1 MSPAKG
7 HLNRGTPLGWQT
19 IDMPVVSK
27 FQRPFLGFPDRGW
40 KGSTFVR
47 LPGRQ
52 LLLSRAG
59 PHGCC
64 RVGRRSKVKMSARS
78 QHNIGQPGISF
89 GRQKPIQNP
98 GTPMKKP
105 AKTPTI
111 LPKAE
116 FPPVS
121 HHPCGCGAWSSPG
134 YLHSILISMILL
146 IYWFAPSFAMVFHD
160 VPMISPMVGWCWA
173 CEHLP
178 MVSPPGR
185 WLQVWGRGIFH
196 GKPIPNHHHGL
207 WLKKRPSRNALGMLV
222 EWEKNVKWFE
232 MSGGTMGWWPR
243 VASQWWSFVAEQWM
257 T

>member
-1 MSPAKG
+1 MMSPAKG

-89 GRQKPIQNP
+89 GRQKPIRNP

-146 IYWFAPSFAMVFHD
+146 IY
-160 VPMISPMVGWCWA
+160 
-173 CEHLP
+173 
-178 MVSPPGR
+178 
-185 WLQVWGRGIFH
+185 
-196 GKPIPNHHHGL
+196 
-207 WLKKRPSRNALGMLV
+207 
-222 EWEKNVKWFE
+222 
-232 MSGGTMGWWPR
+232 
-243 VASQWWSFVAEQWM
+243 
-257 T
+257 